1 MHYYAL
7 LSSKIRKSE
16 KVGTQMSTKNSDI
29 HMSKQI
35 KNINKDALEKIVSSL
50 VENAKPL
57 DGDISK
63 MVDDNFWDLA

>member
-1 MHYYAL
+1 MP
-7 LSSKIRKSE
+7 
-16 KVGTQMSTKNSDI
+16 
-29 HMSKQI
+29 KQI
-35 KNINKDALEKIVSSL
+35 ENINKDRIEKIVSSL